1 MDRFMKINTFKIAL
15 GLSIIGFTVFAEP
28 IQLRCHMDSCSWA
41 NIQNIHKLDNGNDG
55 AVLHEVSYIYGSS
68 NHKEESSYPDTYSP
82 NFAIE
87 WKQSLSKV
95 MVYCSPINPAVFGSK
110 SSIET
115 FEFPIWF
122 GYEISA
128 INFYMYTCHE
138 RIFTGNNKIFNYLGY
153 HKIQRKKFNSVD
165 DLLQG

>member
-1 MDRFMKINTFKIAL
+1 
-15 GLSIIGFTVFAEP
+15 
-28 IQLRCHMDSCSWA
+28 
-41 NIQNIHKLDNGNDG
+41 
-55 AVLHEVSYIYGSS
+55 
-68 NHKEESSYPDTYSP
+68 
-82 NFAIE
+82 
-87 WKQSLSKV
+87 

-138 RIFTGNNKIFNYLGY
+138 CIYTGNNKIFNYLGY

>member
-1 MDRFMKINTFKIAL
+1 MNITTLLIAL
-15 GLSIIGFTVFAEP
+15 SLSFLGFSTFAKP

-41 NIQNIHKLDNGNDG
+41 NIQTIKKLEDG
-55 AVLHEVSYIYGSS
+55 KDGGVLNEVSYYFGSS
-68 NHKEESSYPDTYSP
+68 IHKDDLTYPDSYSD
-82 NFAIE
+82 NFVIDWDKNIAKLMI
-87 WKQSLSKV
+87 
-95 MVYCSPINPAVFGSK
+95 YCSIRRPAVFGSK